1 MSSLAHTSDDPAP
14 PPEAGAEVWLEDLV
28 GGPWMCT
35 VSGHEGDLLRIEA
48 PRLGHQRVLLP
59 VDEVFT
65 VTWRLREVPCEAP
78 AMLVQPPPGIEV
90 CGDYLVRLMAPPI
103 RLQRRG
109 AVRVP
114 IQLIVRA
121 SAVDVRLVEAS
132 SVISGITE
140 NVSADGVLLR
150 LERPLVPGDTLEFAM
165 QCGGSAGT
173 IQATGVVVRCEN
185 GGQKSRPWRTA
196 FSFVDVDRATQ
207 DRLVR
212 HLFERQR
219 ELRRHELEMS

>member
-1 MSSLAHTSDDPAP
+1 MTSLVHAPDIAP
-14 PPEAGAEVWLEDLV
+14 PPQVGTEVWLEDLV
-28 GGPWMCT
+28 GGPWLCV
-35 VSGHEGDLLRIEA
+35 VSGHEGDLVRIEA

-59 VDEVFT
+59 VGEVFT
-65 VTWRLREVPCEAP
+65 VTYRVREVPCEAP
-78 AMLVQPPPGIEV
+78 AMLVEPPHGVELR
-90 CGDYLVRLMAPPI
+90 GDCLVRLMAPPI

-121 SAVDVRLVEAS
+121 SARDVRLVEAS
-132 SVISGITE
+132 SVVSGITE
-140 NVSADGVLLR
+140 NVSADGVLVR
-150 LERPLVPGDTLEFAM
+150 LDRPLVPGDRLEFAI

-173 IQATGVVVRCEN
+173 IQAVGEVVRCEK
-185 GGQKSRPWRTA
+185 GSQASRPWRIA
-196 FSFVDVDRATQ
+196 FTFRDIDRSTQ

-219 ELRRHELEMS
+219 ELRRHELETS